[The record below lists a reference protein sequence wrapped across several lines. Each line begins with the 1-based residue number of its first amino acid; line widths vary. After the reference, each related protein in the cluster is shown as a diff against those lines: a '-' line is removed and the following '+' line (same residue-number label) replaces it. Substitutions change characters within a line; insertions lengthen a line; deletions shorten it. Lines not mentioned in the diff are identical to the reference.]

1 MFADKDGEIYR
12 LGSHFD
18 QIPVNRPKNASVL
31 NLTAQTST
39 DPTAL
44 KSINYYPS
52 SLEQRSVDAT
62 AKLVSYRITGLVQR
76 IKYGHPNSDFEQAAD
91 FYTKVLKGQ

>member
-39 DPTAL
+39 DPTARNTSTHGTSL
-44 KSINYYPS
+44 TAHNSVPKLTLPPS
-52 SLEQRSVDAT
+52 A
-62 AKLVSYRITGLVQR
+62 
-76 IKYGHPNSDFEQAAD
+76 
-91 FYTKVLKGQ
+91 